1 MFKDR
6 EDAGIKLAAYL
17 EKYKRRKDCIVL
29 GLARGGVVVAAAVAK
44 ALELPLSVAT
54 PRKLGAPGNPELAIG
69 AVMETGEPYLNEP
82 LIQALGVSIKY
93 INSEIE
99 RERKRSAERSQ
110 LFTKKKPL
118 LKDKTVLLID
128 DGIATGATM
137 YASIESVKK
146 QQASAIVVAV
156 PTGPSS
162 TIEILQEQVDEVV
175 CLETLDLGSVS
186 CAYEDFSEVHDK
198 DVIALLA

>member
-1 MFKDR
+1 
-6 EDAGIKLAAYL
+6 
-17 EKYKRRKDCIVL
+17 
-29 GLARGGVVVAAAVAK
+29 
-44 ALELPLSVAT
+44 
-54 PRKLGAPGNPELAIG
+54 
-69 AVMETGEPYLNEP
+69 
-82 LIQALGVSIKY
+82 
-93 INSEIE
+93 
-99 RERKRSAERSQ
+99 
-110 LFTKKKPL
+110 
-118 LKDKTVLLID
+118 
-128 DGIATGATM
+128 M

-175 CLETLDLGSVS
+175 CLEILDLGSVS